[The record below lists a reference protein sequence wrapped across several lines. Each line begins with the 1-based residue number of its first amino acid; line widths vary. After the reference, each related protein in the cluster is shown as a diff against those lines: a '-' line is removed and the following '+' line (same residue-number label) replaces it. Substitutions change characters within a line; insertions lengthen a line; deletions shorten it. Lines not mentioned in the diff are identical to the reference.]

1 MKIAHIC
8 LSCFYI
14 DNYSYQENKLVSQH
28 VKDGH
33 DVVVIAST
41 EVFDEYGNIS
51 YTQASEYVGSD
62 DATVHRL
69 PYMNIFNHKISSK
82 LRLYKGTINI
92 LERFQPDVI
101 LFHGA
106 CALELLRVTR
116 YKEKHPNLQLFV
128 DCHEDFNNSAKSFF
142 SKWVLHWL
150 IYRYALLK
158 SLRHISKILCVTPE
172 SIDFMNLFYGVP
184 KNQTELFPLGGNIY
198 SDDDY
203 DIKRVLTRKE
213 YGISNEKIVFL
224 QSGKIDQNKKL
235 IESLES
241 FKKTDNI
248 NFTFLVVGI
257 LMDDIKNEAVRL
269 IKSDKRIQFL
279 GWKDA
284 KSLDGLLCSAD
295 FYLQPGSQSATLQH
309 SLCNRCGIIVDNIKS
324 HEIFKNNN
332 GFYISNHD
340 ELDKIFLEIS
350 KLSRPEINR
359 LMDNSLVV
367 ARNILDYKKLAQ
379 RILV

>member
-1 MKIAHIC
+1 MKTLITAQN
-8 LSCFYI
+8 LSFKMGI
-14 DNYSYQENKLVSQH
+14 TL
-28 VKDGH
+28 
-33 DVVVIAST
+33 A
-41 EVFDEYGNIS
+41 
-51 YTQASEYVGSD
+51 
-62 DATVHRL
+62 
-69 PYMNIFNHKISSK
+69 
-82 LRLYKGTINI
+82 
-92 LERFQPDVI
+92 
-101 LFHGA
+101 
-106 CALELLRVTR
+106 
-116 YKEKHPNLQLFV
+116 NL
-128 DCHEDFNNSAKSFF
+128 
-142 SKWVLHWL
+142 W
-150 IYRYALLK
+150 YALLK

-172 SIDFMNLFYGVP
+172 SIDFMNLFTYGVP
-184 KNQTELFPLGGNIY
+184 KNKPNYFHWEEIFIVMMITILKSAYKE
-198 SDDDY
+198 
-203 DIKRVLTRKE
+203 KE

-309 SLCNRCGIIVDNIKS
+309 SLCNRCGIIVDNIKKS
-324 HEIFKNNN
+324 RKSLKIIMAST
-332 GFYISNHD
+332 YPNHD